1 MRMTIKGKERRGYG
15 KGTYSDYK
23 PYITTSE
30 FASKGTTAV
39 VIDWKTKRPVHLLSQ
54 AELHFYMLL
63 RWDDNNVDIRE
74 QFPMDNDKY
83 IEAAKSLG
91 FVVRPKADHVHTT
104 DFLVTK
110 ADGSMHAY
118 SIKFN
123 RNMSKEV
130 LRKLA
135 IEKAYWLREGI
146 EFTLC
151 FKSDV
156 ESFVPHNIR
165 KIVECYDE
173 KNVFDKYS
181 KVLHEIAHKRIHFDV
196 YSEPLTKA
204 IVSMFIKDD
213 KNG

>member
-1 MRMTIKGKERRGYG
+1 MRITVNGKEKRGYG
-15 KGTYSDYK
+15 KGMYGDYK

-30 FASKGTTAV
+30 FPSKGTTAV
-39 VIDWKTKRPVHLLSQ
+39 VVDWKTKRPVHLLSQ
-54 AELHFYMLL
+54 AELYYYMLL

-74 QFPMDNDKY
+74 QFPLNHNKY

-118 SIKFN
+118 SIKSD
-123 RNMSKEV
+123 RNLSKNV

-146 EFTLC
+146 EYTIC

-156 ESFVPHNIR
+156 KSFVPHNIR
-165 KIVECYDE
+165 KIVECYD
-173 KNVFDKYS
+173 KKDVFDKYS
-181 KVLHEIAHKRIHFDV
+181 EVLHEIAHKRIFFDV
-196 YSEPLTKA
+196 YSEPLTKSVINA
-204 IVSMFIKDD
+204 LIKDE
-213 KNG
+213 